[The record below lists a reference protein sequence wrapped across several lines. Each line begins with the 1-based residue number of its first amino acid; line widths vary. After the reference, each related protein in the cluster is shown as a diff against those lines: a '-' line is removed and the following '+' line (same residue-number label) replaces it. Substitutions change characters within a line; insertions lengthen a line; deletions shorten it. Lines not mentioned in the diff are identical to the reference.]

1 MCKKFILT
9 FTLLFTLS
17 SCETAH
23 DNKLLGK
30 IIGSGL
36 GALVGFQ
43 FGSGVGGALFIAGGT
58 VLGGFIGNEIAEE
71 LRESFKN
78 FNEAHDGQKAL
89 NLIKTGI
96 ELGVNFDLIISD
108 WNMPGM
114 TGLDLLKEVRA
125 MENEIKD
132 VPFLMI
138 TNETKQ
144 GNVVLAV
151 QAGVNGYIGKPFS
164 AHILYDKIKK
174 LCTNE

>member
-17 SCETAH
+17 SCETVH

-71 LRESFKN
+71 LSEKELSEYGNATKDALDKN
-78 FNEAHDGQKAL
+78 TNNEAEIWANKGKTKLGKIIPLNRYEKNKFICRDIEQ
-89 NLIKTGI
+89 NLISD
-96 ELGVNFDLIISD
+96 GV
-108 WNMPGM
+108 
-114 TGLDLLKEVRA
+114 
-125 MENEIKD
+125 
-132 VPFLMI
+132 
-138 TNETKQ
+138 ETKS
-144 GNVVLAV
+144 
-151 QAGVNGYIGKPFS
+151 FS
-164 AHILYDKIKK
+164 TFCRNNKGDWKII
-174 LCTNE
+174 